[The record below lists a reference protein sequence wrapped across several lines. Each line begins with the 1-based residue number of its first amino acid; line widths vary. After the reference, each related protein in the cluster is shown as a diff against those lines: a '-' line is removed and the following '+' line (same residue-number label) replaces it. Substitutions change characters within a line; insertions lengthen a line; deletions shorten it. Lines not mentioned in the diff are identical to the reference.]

1 MLPDIGNTKLGLCD
15 LFDGC
20 VGEGGG
26 REVKREGAYVC
37 LWPIHVD
44 ISQKLSQYCNVIILP
59 FKIILKKKY
68 WRDLPFPSPMDFP
81 NPGIKPVRPV
91 LAGRFFIAE
100 PPGKQRDW
108 N

>member
-59 FKIILKKKY
+59 FKIILKKKILERFAISFSNGLSQP
-68 WRDLPFPSPMDFP
+68 RDQTCASC
-81 NPGIKPVRPV
+81 I
-91 LAGRFFIAE
+91 GRQILYS
-100 PPGKQRDW
+100 
-108 N
+108 